1 MSLATFTV
9 TVGRLADRSATA
21 FMLFLGLAV
30 AGATALVGA

>member
-9 TVGRLADRSATA
+9 TVGRFADRSATA
-21 FMLFLGLAV
+21 LMLFLGLAV